1 MMVSPDASYMIDRLE
16 KLVAINT
23 ENPPGQEAEAAAF
36 LADELRRIGFS
47 VELIEELPGRA
58 NVVARFSNGPGPV
71 FAFNSHIDVVP
82 AGGGW
87 SHPPFK
93 LVERDGRLYGR
104 GACDAKGPIIAMI
117 EAARMLMAQRDR
129 WVGELLLVFVFDEE
143 VQSLGAKAFA
153 KQAGRIDHVMI
164 GEPTMNKVAT
174 AHKGSLRLVVRVLGD
189 AAHSSTPD
197 LGVNAIFKA
206 ADLVRLLEAHHR
218 DYLCPQ
224 LHPLVGSPSLTVT
237 RISAG
242 TGDTVVPAA
251 CEMLLDRRMVPGE
264 SRDDAVREIENLL
277 ETAREEFGVETE
289 IVEFKPTTGPA
300 SETPIDHP
308 IVTTSVAAAS
318 PFNAGAQPVGFPAG
332 CDLVHFRS
340 LGAAGVVLGPGDLGV
355 AHKPNEFI
363 PIDQFVD
370 ASRIYLDTALGMLR
384 EAGATR

>member
-1 MMVSPDASYMIDRLE
+1 MMISPDASYMIDRLE

-82 AGGGW
+82 AGGSW

-104 GACDAKGPIIAMI
+104 GACDAKGPIVAMI
-117 EAARMLMAQRDR
+117 EAARMLMAQRDQ

-153 KQAGRIDHVMI
+153 KHAGKIDHVMI
-164 GEPTMNKVAT
+164 GEPTMNQVAT
-174 AHKGSLRLVVRVLGD
+174 AHKGSLRLLVRVLGE

-206 ADLVRLLEAHHR
+206 ADLMRLLEAHHSGH
-218 DYLCPQ
+218 LCRQ
-224 LHPLVGSPSLTVT
+224 HHPLVGTPSLTVT

-242 TGDTVVPAA
+242 TGDTVVPEA
-251 CEMLLDRRMVPGE
+251 CDMLIDRRMVPGE
-264 SRDDAVREIENLL
+264 NQDDAVKEIETIL
-277 ETAREEFGVETE
+277 ETARKEFGVETE
-289 IVEFKPTTGPA
+289 IVEFRPTTGPA
-300 SETPIDHP
+300 SETPLDHP
-308 IVTTSVAAAS
+308 IVRTSTAAAS
-318 PFNAGAQPVGFPAG
+318 PYNSGAQPAGFPAG

-340 LGAAGVVLGPGDLGV
+340 IGASGVVLGPGDLGV
-355 AHKPNEFI
+355 AHKPDEFI

-384 EAGATR
+384 ESGATR